1 MVNLTSSSS
10 FFFFKVWKVDRG
22 EVYFEEMYFFLFL
35 TNESVAEFMWRRSEG
50 GIWVGEID
58 ARMNRTGW
66 NSIYSNLL
74 GNKRFM

>member
-35 TNESVAEFMWRRSEG
+35 TNESVAEFM
-50 GIWVGEID
+50 
-58 ARMNRTGW
+58 
-66 NSIYSNLL
+66 
-74 GNKRFM
+74 

>member
-10 FFFFKVWKVDRG
+10 FFFFKVWKVDGG
-22 EVYFEEMYFFLFL
+22 EVYFEEVYFFLFFD
-35 TNESVAEFMWRRSEG
+35 EWIGGGIYVKEG
-50 GIWVGEID
+50 GIWIGEID